1 MRRPATARPA
11 SCELRMHPD
20 EYMAGATGSEQRVFQ
35 EEGEHMFGSGAI
47 DVAIGL
53 AFVFA
58 LLGLICS
65 SVTELLSQQLGWRA
79 QTLELGIRNLI
90 TDQTTRDA
98 FYRHPLIQSLGRSR
112 DDGERVQ
119 PSYLPARVFALVLL
133 DVLAPDGQKPTA
145 QEPGVASEL
154 HRALRAL
161 TGTTDA
167 DLEASRKRVEVWF
180 DDVMDRASGWYK
192 RKIQWVLLAIAL
204 VVTGIANADAIS
216 LATSLWQSPS
226 LRATLVETASS
237 YAAGAQAAGAQ
248 KETLDQLQ
256 QRLDHLTSQG
266 LPLGWAADK
275 VLSSWE
281 PGQWL
286 SKLAGLL
293 LTALAA
299 SLGAPFWF
307 DLVNKL
313 VNVRGTGNVPPR
325 SNPPAATST

>member
-1 MRRPATARPA
+1 
-11 SCELRMHPD
+11 
-20 EYMAGATGSEQRVFQ
+20 
-35 EEGEHMFGSGAI
+35 MFGSGAI

-53 AFVFA
+53 AFLFA

-65 SVTELLSQQLGWRA
+65 SVTELLSQQLRWRA
-79 QTLELGIRNLI
+79 QTLELAIRNLI
-90 TDQTTRDA
+90 TDETTREA
-98 FYRHPLIQSLGRSR
+98 FYGHPLIQSLGKLKRE
-112 DDGERVQ
+112 GEREQ
-119 PSYLPARVFALVLL
+119 PSYLPARLFALVLL
-133 DVLAPDGQKPTA
+133 DVLAPDRQKPTA
-145 QEPGVASEL
+145 QEPGIASEL
-154 HRALRAL
+154 RRALRAL

-167 DLEASRKRVEVWF
+167 DLQATRERVETWF

-226 LRATLVETASS
+226 LRATLVEAAGK
-237 YAAGAQAAGAQ
+237 YAAGAQAAPGQ

-256 QRLDHLTSQG
+256 QRLGHLISQG
-266 LPLGWAADK
+266 LPLGWAGDK
-275 VLSSWE
+275 VLSSRE
-281 PGQWL
+281 PGRWL

-313 VNVRGTGNVPPR
+313 VNVRSTGNVPPR
-325 SNPPAATST
+325 SSAPAATSSFAEK

>member
-1 MRRPATARPA
+1 
-11 SCELRMHPD
+11 
-20 EYMAGATGSEQRVFQ
+20 
-35 EEGEHMFGSGAI
+35 MFGSGAI

-65 SVTELLSQQLGWRA
+65 SLTELLSQQLGWRA
-79 QTLELGIRNLI
+79 QTLEVGIRNII
-90 TDQTTRDA
+90 TDQATREA
-98 FYRHPLIQSLGRSR
+98 FYRHPLIQSLGRLKR
-112 DDGERVQ
+112 DGEREQ
-119 PSYLPARVFALVLL
+119 PSYMPARVFSLVLL
-133 DVLAPDGQKPTA
+133 DVLAPDRQTPTA
-145 QEPGVASEL
+145 EEPGVASGL
-154 HRALRAL
+154 RRALRAL

-167 DLEASRKRVEVWF
+167 DLEGSRKRVEVWF

-216 LATSLWQSPS
+216 LATSLWLSPS
-226 LRATLVETASS
+226 LRATLVEAAGS
-237 YAAGAQAAGAQ
+237 YAARAQVAGAQ

-256 QRLDHLTSQG
+256 QRLGHLISQG
-266 LPLGWAADK
+266 LPLGWAGDR
-275 VLSSWE
+275 VLSSQE

-286 SKLAGLL
+286 SKLAGLV

-313 VNVRGTGNVPPR
+313 VNVRSTGAVPPR
-325 SNPPAATST
+325 SDAPTATSSPVEK

>member
-1 MRRPATARPA
+1 
-11 SCELRMHPD
+11 
-20 EYMAGATGSEQRVFQ
+20 
-35 EEGEHMFGSGAI
+35 MFGSGAI

-58 LLGLICS
+58 LLSLICS
-65 SVTELLSQQLGWRA
+65 SATELLSQQLGWRA

-90 TDQTTRDA
+90 TDQTTRAA
-98 FYRHPLIQSLGRSR
+98 FYRHPLIQSLGKAK
-112 DDGERVQ
+112 DGGEREQ
-119 PSYLPARVFALVLL
+119 PSYIPANLFALVLL
-133 DVLAPDGQKPTA
+133 DVVAPAPADQKAPPQDQA
-145 QEPGVASEL
+145 VAGL
-154 HRALRAL
+154 LRRALRTL
-161 TGTTDA
+161 TAGTDA
-167 DLEASRKRVEVWF
+167 DLEASRKRIEVWF

-237 YAAGAQAAGAQ
+237 YAAGVQAAGAQ
-248 KETLDQLQ
+248 KETLDQLK

-266 LPLGWAADK
+266 LPLGWAGDK
-275 VLSSWE
+275 VLSSRE

-313 VNVRGTGNVPPR
+313 VNVRSTGNVPPR
-325 SNPPAATST
+325 SNPPAAASNPVGK